1 MEQEEHPSL
10 LTNNN
15 KRVKYTEHRKQTTL
29 ARPSPPSVPPTGRT
43 RKSPEMNVAVP
54 RLIRIAVTD
63 ADATDS
69 SSDEDEAH
77 LSRRHRVKRFVNE
90 VKIQPFCAREN
101 CIGNSGSIKSMAAD
115 GNINNNNNNN
125 NNGKK
130 RKKSSGGAAG
140 AAKQTE
146 SDTANKLKVG
156 NIKKFRGVRQRPW
169 GKWAAEIRDPLRRVR
184 LWLGTYDTAEEAA
197 MVYDHAAIQLR
208 GPDALTNFTTP
219 LQSKVPTPPP
229 ESTSSG
235 YNSGEESHNNLGS
248 PKSVLRFAS
257 TSNDDS
263 QNNEDAEAESCLP
276 SPRYDGGSKVRA
288 SNREC
293 HNDVSVSENFSEYSL
308 FPNDVFVF
316 ENPVADLGELFGGEA
331 VSVFEE
337 NEFDCG
343 NLLIQTSHDPLD
355 FGFGFEFGF
364 GSGSSQWPTDDLFHD
379 IGDIFGSD
387 PL

>member
-1 MEQEEHPSL
+1 MEQEEHSSL
-10 LTNNN
+10 LTNN

-29 ARPSPPSVPPTGRT
+29 ARPSPSSVPTGST
-43 RKSPEMNVAVP
+43 RKSPEMNAAVP
-54 RLIRIAVTD
+54 RVIRIAVTD

-77 LSRRHRVKRFVNE
+77 FSRRHRVKRFVNE

-101 CIGNSGSIKSMAAD
+101 CIGNSGSIKSMATGA
-115 GNINNNNNNN
+115 NINISNS

-140 AAKQTE
+140 AANQTE

-156 NIKKFRGVRQRPW
+156 NVKKFRGVRQRPW

-208 GPDALTNFTTP
+208 GPDALTNFATP
-219 LQSKVPTPPP
+219 PQSKVPNPPP

-257 TSNDDS
+257 ASNDDS
-263 QNNEDAEAESCLP
+263 QINEDAEAESCLP
-276 SPRYDGGSKVRA
+276 SPRYDCDAKARA

-293 HNDVSVSENFSEYSL
+293 HNDVSVAENFSDYSL
-308 FPNDVFVF
+308 FPNDIFVF
-316 ENPVADLGELFGGEA
+316 ENPVADFGELFGGEA

-343 NLLIQTSHDPLD
+343 NLLIQTSKDHLD
-355 FGFGFEFGF
+355 F
-364 GSGSSQWPTDDLFHD
+364 GSGSGSSLWPTDDLFHD

-387 PL
+387 PLVAL